1 MTDEKNEA
9 EPSGASGG
17 SLANRRRA
25 MSKYDE
31 WLAAKGIARGRG
43 TAMDEILWL
52 REERNRLRLTEAERE
67 AVEKMRVHLYEIS
80 RDNAFIDDVCDDAKA
95 SYLAISEF
103 LERHG

>member
-9 EPSGASGG
+9 DPSGAYGG

-31 WLAAKGIARGRG
+31 WLAAKGIARRRG

-52 REERNRLRLTEAERE
+52 REERNRLRLTDAERE
-67 AVEKMRVHLYEIS
+67 VLLGLACHCDTRSGGEWHRLSAVVRGLLS
-80 RDNAFIDDVCDDAKA
+80 RL
-95 SYLAISEF
+95 S
-103 LERHG
+103 

>member
-1 MTDEKNEA
+1 MNNEKTND

-67 AVEKMRVHLYEIS
+67 AIRYLTAGESPFSDEES
-80 RDNAFIDDVCDDAKA
+80 RLLV
-95 SYLAISEF
+95 LRGL
-103 LERHG
+103 LERLGGAR

>member
-67 AVEKMRVHLYEIS
+67 AIRYLTAGESPFSDEES
-80 RDNAFIDDVCDDAKA
+80 RLLV
-95 SYLAISEF
+95 LRGL
-103 LERHG
+103 LERLGGAR

>member
-67 AVEKMRVHLYEIS
+67 ALEWASKKMRLLG
-80 RDNAFIDDVCDDAKA
+80 DAYDPERA
-95 SYLAISEF
+95 ATLRGL
-103 LERHG
+103 LERFK